1 MLNFLDIINSWIDSY
16 NPTKEQLD
24 LVNERKEIC
33 NTCDNLKYMSIFDI
47 YICDLCKCPINKK
60 IFSKEKCEKWKK

>member
-47 YICDLCKCPINKK
+47 YM
-60 IFSKEKCEKWKK
+60 